1 MSFLSDLLKCVYFV
15 YLFRGYSPYNP
26 LSSCCIFI
34 SFISSTQTLGITLSV
49 SPTKPLPFALVP
61 ENEINKPTSSLSE
74 VMFNEKC
81 CCCPV
86 TKSFLT
92 LCDLMDCNTSGFP
105 VLHYLPNLTQT
116 HVHWA
121 GDANQPSPP
130 LSPSSL
136 PALSLSQYQGLFQWV
151 SSSHQVAKVSE
162 LQLYHQSFQWTFR
175 VDFL

>member
-15 YLFRGYSPYNP
+15 CLFRGYSPYIS

-34 SFISSTQTLGITLSV
+34 SFISSPQTLGITLSV
-49 SPTKPLPFALVP
+49 SPTKPLPFALVC
-61 ENEINKPTSSLSE
+61 ENEINKPTSSLTE
-74 VMFNEKC
+74 VMFNENC
-81 CCCPV
+81 CSSV
-86 TKSFLT
+86 TKLFLT
-92 LCDLMDCNTSGFP
+92 LCDPMDCNTSGFP
-105 VLHYLPNLTQT
+105 VLHYLPESTQT
-116 HVHWA
+116 HVQWV
-121 GDANQPSPP
+121 GDAVQPSPP

-151 SSSHQVAKVSE
+151 SSSQVAKVSE